1 MIVKFDPGYPLMY
14 GYYQCDACGREWY
27 DDHPF
32 HMPGCRA
39 EPTYTFGPKEMIDFT
54 PVELRDQVSQILS
67 KGVIAK
73 ST

>member
-1 MIVKFDPGYPLMY
+1 MIAKFDPNHPLTY

-32 HMPGCRA
+32 HVSGCQA
-39 EPTYTFGPKEMIDFT
+39 ESMYIFGPNQRFDLT
-54 PVELRDQVSQILS
+54 PIELRDQVSQILS
-67 KGVIAK
+67 KEVIAK